1 MTTATGDVVY
11 NFAATA
17 NQNPW
22 ALADGGGGDPF
33 AVRNGMTAIIDSNA
47 LKSDYNNN
55 GFVCYVAQ
63 AVDQAAFE
71 VKGETLK
78 SSGSFGD
85 QVGVGSISSTGNGYI
100 VYINGSQLRFYK
112 VTAFALSQLDS
123 TETTAHSAL
132 DVISLEYAFSAG
144 TVTLNF
150 KLNGSTTVSRTDTT
164 SVYNGDQQPCWFFNF
179 DDSNGGGFRSIAIDG
194 LSAAG
199 VTIDSTPTDIRI
211 AESRTIRVTAPT
223 TAMTTGNT
231 TVKINSSGNSAITPS
246 AVTNISGLTYDVVY
260 TVPDE
265 YAGLPYSAT
274 GYGII
279 VATTD
284 GSVTSANVPFLT
296 VTGNDYVTL
305 TDVSATDIE
314 SSPALEVLDQVEWT
328 NAAVIDID
336 SEGKVTSSEASATFE
351 FRVWDHDDST
361 WGDWSEATFGDAEP
375 SDGGGIT
382 SAGLTSAGITS
393 AGLTRSGLSS

>member
-1 MTTATGDVVY
+1 MTTAVGQIAYD
-11 NFAATA
+11 FSATA

-164 SVYNGDQQPCWFFNF
+164 SVYNGDQQPCWYFNF
-179 DDSNGGGFRSIAIDG
+179 DDLNTGGFRSIAIDG
-194 LSAAG
+194 IAAS
-199 VTIDSTPTDIRI
+199 VTIDTYP
-211 AESRTIRVTAPT
+211 ATIRSGSTGNAYTTTGLSSVSGITIGSLAATSISDASGDGTHSVPPLVDEVAHELYGTQTVTVTGTEDAPT
-223 TAMTTGNT
+223 TTTSFQPATGKDFVTLSGTLNT
-231 TVKINSSGNSAITPS
+231 TETGGLYNFSPA
-246 AVTNISGLTYDVVY
+246 AVVTDQVVFPDSGLVYDAQGNITGEAGSYACWHIQASTKIARSY
-260 TVPDE
+260 TVT
-265 YAGLPYSAT
+265 L
-274 GYGII
+274 
-279 VATTD
+279 
-284 GSVTSANVPFLT
+284 GS
-296 VTGNDYVTL
+296 GGG
-305 TDVSATDIE
+305 
-314 SSPALEVLDQVEWT
+314 SS
-328 NAAVIDID
+328 
-336 SEGKVTSSEASATFE
+336 
-351 FRVWDHDDST
+351 
-361 WGDWSEATFGDAEP
+361 
-375 SDGGGIT
+375 GGIT
-382 SAGLTSAGITS
+382 SVGLTSLRITVE
-393 AGLTRSGLSS
+393 GLTRPRLTS